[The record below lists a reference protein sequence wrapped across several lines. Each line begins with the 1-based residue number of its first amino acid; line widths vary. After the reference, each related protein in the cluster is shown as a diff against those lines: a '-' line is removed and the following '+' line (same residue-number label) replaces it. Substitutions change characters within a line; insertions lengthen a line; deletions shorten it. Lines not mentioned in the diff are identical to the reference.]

1 MSSIVE
7 TIKYNSA
14 KDFLADISYGGNMY
28 KSFNENFIFRG
39 LKSAAYDLI
48 PSILR
53 HKLSAENVG
62 DSKKVMLSGED
73 IEDSEFI
80 LRIIEYYYLCGFFKT
95 CDENGLRLP
104 NVDLIRKHLF
114 SKTHKNMQLVIG
126 KEWIPYELIEIF
138 ALAQHYGMET
148 RLLDW
153 TTSIDIAIYFAVHKE
168 PDITEGE
175 NVTEDSQYVAIWALD
190 YSIENIIKQLK
201 VVRPPF
207 YGNPNLAAQR
217 GLFTFWDNRIIEIP
231 SYGET
236 PEKYLEQIQK
246 IKIDRTPLNVLVE
259 TELSRMDYSSIG
271 MYKLMI
277 PRRDKME
284 LWNYLKKNKI
294 SSASLFPGYAGVVRS
309 LDEDNTFE

>member
-1 MSSIVE
+1 MSSTVE

-14 KDFLADISYGGNMY
+14 KDFLADISYGGKMY
-28 KSFNENFIFRG
+28 KSFNENYIFRG

-80 LRIIEYYYLCGFFKT
+80 LRIIEYYYLCGFFKI

-114 SKTHKNMQLVIG
+114 SKTQNNMQSVIG
-126 KEWIPYELIEIF
+126 NEWIPYELIELF

-168 PDITEGE
+168 PDIIEGG

-190 YSIENIIKQLK
+190 YSIENKIQQLK

-217 GLFTFWDNRIIEIP
+217 GLFTYWDNRIIEIP

-236 PEKYLEQIQK
+236 TAKYIEQIK
-246 IKIDRTPLNVLVE
+246 KNKIDRTPLDILLAN
-259 TELSRMDYSSIG
+259 ELSRIGYSSAV

-277 PRRDKME
+277 PRRDKKE
-284 LWNYLKKNKI
+284 LWNYLKKKKV

-309 LDEDNTFE
+309 FNEDKSF